1 DVREG
6 AMDDMVGHTLGP
18 YQVVEQLGAGAMATV
33 YKGYHPTME
42 RYVAIK
48 VLPDRLGRDSTFRAR
63 FLREARTIA
72 RLEHRYILPTY
83 DYGEDNGVHYLV
95 MRCVTGG
102 TLGDLMDTGSLT
114 IERTVQLISQIG
126 EAL

>member
-1 DVREG
+1 
-6 AMDDMVGHTLGP
+6 MDDMVGHTLGP
-18 YQVVEQLGAGAMATV
+18 YQVVEQLGAGTMATV

-83 DYGEDNGVHYLV
+83 IRFWRGSWHSLSGNALCYRWH
-95 MRCVTGG
+95 TG
-102 TLGDLMDTGSLT
+102 
-114 IERTVQLISQIG
+114 RFN
-126 EAL
+126 